1 MKLLN
6 GIKKKNGYNLH
17 LYPVDIATII
27 YMLISTIY
35 ICIGSSKLKNET
47 PHFIIRLTI
56 LVFIFFISFTN
67 DKYDNR
73 ALIFIRN
80 FYPLFLL
87 PYFYRETAY
96 MNNIIF
102 NNLDPYFAHIE
113 QLIFGCQ
120 VSIEFSKLFP
130 QKWFNELMNFG
141 YFSYYFLTI
150 IVCFVVYLT
159 NRTKSFK
166 VIFIVAT
173 SFYIYYIIFSLFP
186 VAGPQFYF
194 KESLAKIPDAYFFSD
209 AVKFVQKIGEV
220 PTGAFPS
227 SHVGM
232 ALIFL
237 YLSFKYSRKL
247 FYYILPIVIILC
259 FSTVYIKAHYLIDV
273 IAGMISSPIILYLS
287 LMTYNKL
294 EKFSKII
301 NSESHYLLS
310 YKRASSTDHIH
321 Y

>member
-6 GIKKKNGYNLH
+6 GIKKKNGYNL
-17 LYPVDIATII
+17 YPVDIATII
-27 YMLISTIY
+27 YIIISAIY
-35 ICIGSSKLKNET
+35 ICIGSAKLENET
-47 PHFIIRLTI
+47 PHFIIRLAI
-56 LVFIFFISFTN
+56 LVFIFFISFIN
-67 DKYDNR
+67 DKYDNEI
-73 ALIFIRN
+73 LKFIRN
-80 FYPLFLL
+80 FYPIFLL
-87 PYFYRETAY
+87 SYFYGETAY

-102 NNLDPYFAHIE
+102 NNLDPYISHLE

-120 VSIEFSKLFP
+120 VSIEFSKHFP

-141 YFSYYFLTI
+141 YFSYYFLTF
-150 IVCFVVYLT
+150 IVCFVVYIY
-159 NRTKSFK
+159 NRAKFFK

-186 VAGPQFYF
+186 VVGPQFYF
-194 KESLAKIPDAYFFSD
+194 KGALAKIPDAYFFRD
-209 AVKFVQKIGEV
+209 AVKFVQKIGEK

-247 FYYILPIVIILC
+247 FYYILPITIILC
-259 FSTVYIKAHYLIDV
+259 FATVYIKAHYLVDV

-287 LMTYNKL
+287 INAYDKL
-294 EKFSKII
+294 KKL
-301 NSESHYLLS
+301 H
-310 YKRASSTDHIH
+310 STDNKKFFEDNPIKLKKSTKIN
-321 Y
+321 

>member
-6 GIKKKNGYNLH
+6 GIKKKNGYNL
-17 LYPVDIATII
+17 YPIDIATII
-27 YMLISTIY
+27 YILISAIY
-35 ICIGSSKLKNET
+35 ICIGSAKLENET
-47 PHFIIRLTI
+47 PHFIIRLAI
-56 LVFIFFISFTN
+56 LVFIFFIAFIN
-67 DKYDNR
+67 DKYDNEI
-73 ALIFIRN
+73 LKFIRN
-80 FYPLFLL
+80 FYPILL
-87 PYFYRETAY
+87 LSYFYGETAY

-120 VSIEFSKLFP
+120 VSIEFSKHFP

-186 VAGPQFYF
+186 VVGPQFYF
-194 KESLAKIPDAYFFSD
+194 KGALAKIPDAYFFRD

-237 YLSFKYSRKL
+237 YFSFKYSIKL
-247 FYYILPIVIILC
+247 FYFILPLVVILC
-259 FSTVYIKAHYLIDV
+259 FATVYIKAHYFVDV
-273 IAGMISSPIILYLS
+273 IAGIISSPIIFSLS
-287 LMTYNKL
+287 TLAYNKL
-294 EKFSKII
+294 EKIKTK
-301 NSESHYLLS
+301 NDNLLIK
-310 YKRASSTDHIH
+310 YQ
-321 Y
+321 